1 MTSSTHRRR
10 SEHHVRRRSD
20 RGQATVELALTLPVV
35 VILLLGLVQAGMLVR
50 DQILVTHAA
59 REAARAAAVVDDR
72 SRIEQAAAA
81 AGPLDRHRLTVE
93 VGPRGAP
100 GSRITVN
107 LSYGT
112 ATRVP
117 LIGSLFPDVTLR
129 ARASMRVEQ

>member
-1 MTSSTHRRR
+1 MRPSTHRRSGHR
-10 SEHHVRRRSD
+10 ARRRSD

-35 VILLLGLVQAGMLVR
+35 VMLLLALVQAGVLAR

-72 SRIEQAAAA
+72 SAIERAAAD

-100 GSRITVN
+100 GSRVTVD
-107 LSYGT
+107 LAYATS
-112 ATRVP
+112 TRVP
-117 LIGSLFPDVTLR
+117 LIGSLVPDITLR
-129 ARASMRVEQ
+129 ARASMRVER